1 MERKTGGIVA
11 MVGGGD
17 YGASQFNRIVQANRQ
32 PGSIFKPIVYAAA
45 LEASQGKPV
54 PAEEPEKPADDDHET
69 PPAPAVEAP
78 AKTDAEKITA
88 VTLLPNHPRTFT
100 YDGTHTYEP
109 GNFHD
114 EYEKYGDPV
123 TVRVALEHS
132 LNVPT
137 VEVAEVIGYERVAK
151 LAHRLGMNGKI
162 KPFPSIALGAF
173 EVTPIE
179 IARAWTAFANEGNRL
194 EPHALLRVVGADGK
208 VNKAYSYTETPV
220 LTPQVAYMMTHLLE
234 GVIASGTAV
243 GVRSRGFTL
252 PAAGKTG
259 TSRDGWFAGYTKD
272 FLVIAW
278 VGFDNN
284 DDLNLE
290 GAKSALPIWTDFM
303 IKAAQLYPP
312 ADPEQMEFKP
322 PEGIDFIKI
331 DPASHLPATSACPE
345 TYTEA
350 FIIGTEPTMMCPLHG
365 GNPLNRTVRGVGGA
379 VEGFFEKLFGKKE
392 DPPASK

>member
-1 MERKTGGIVA
+1 
-11 MVGGGD
+11 
-17 YGASQFNRIVQANRQ
+17 
-32 PGSIFKPIVYAAA
+32 
-45 LEASQGKPV
+45 
-54 PAEEPEKPADDDHET
+54 
-69 PPAPAVEAP
+69 
-78 AKTDAEKITA
+78 
-88 VTLLPNHPRTFT
+88 
-100 YDGTHTYEP
+100 
-109 GNFHD
+109 
-114 EYEKYGDPV
+114 
-123 TVRVALEHS
+123 
-132 LNVPT
+132 
-137 VEVAEVIGYERVAK
+137 
-151 LAHRLGMNGKI
+151 MNGKI

-350 FIIGTEPTMMCPLHG
+350 FIIGTEPAMMCPLHG